1 MLCEKC
7 GKNNAT
13 VMYTQI
19 INGQKSTLHICSA
32 CAAQES
38 IFENFGSL
46 LSFSPREEFSVKVCP
61 VCSTTLSEFSKTG
74 RVGCGECYKTF
85 RKNADAMLKKIHG
98 TSTHASKES
107 EKKPVKEE
115 ETKSELDILKEKLKA
130 AIEEENFEEAAKL
143 RDTIREMEKGDKNE

>member
-19 INGQKSTLHICSA
+19 INGKKSSLNICSS

-46 LSFSPREEFSVKVCP
+46 LSFSPSEDFSPRVCS
-61 VCSTTLSEFSKTG
+61 VCSTSLAEFTRTG
-74 RVGCGECYKTF
+74 RAGCGECYKTF
-85 RKNADAMLKKIHG
+85 RKNADSILKKIHG
-98 TSTHASKES
+98 TSTHHKS
-107 EKKPVKEE
+107 EKIKEE
-115 ETKSELDILKEKLKA
+115 IVEKPKSELEKMREDLSA
-130 AIEEENFEEAAKL
+130 AIEKENFEEAARL
-143 RDTIREMEKGDKNE
+143 RDLIREMEKRDEK

>member
-13 VMYTQI
+13 VLYTQI

-46 LSFSPREEFSVKVCP
+46 LSFSPREEFSVKMCP

-74 RVGCGECYKTF
+74 RLGCGECYKTF

-98 TSTHASKES
+98 TSKHIA
-107 EKKPVKEE
+107 EKKEETPLKEE
-115 ETKSELDILKEKLKA
+115 KPKSEIEALKDKLKA
-130 AIEEENFEEAAKL
+130 AIEEENFEEAARL
-143 RDTIREMEKGDKNE
+143 RDAIREMEKGDEK

>member
-13 VMYTQI
+13 VLYTQI
-19 INGQKSTLHICSA
+19 INGQKSKLHICSA

-46 LSFSPREEFSVKVCP
+46 LSFSPREEFSVKMCP

-74 RVGCGECYKTF
+74 RLGCGECYKTF

-98 TSTHASKES
+98 TSKHIA
-107 EKKPVKEE
+107 EKKEELPLKEE
-115 ETKSELDILKEKLKA
+115 KPKSKIEALKDKLKA
-130 AIEEENFEEAAKL
+130 AIEEENFEEAARL
-143 RDTIREMEKGDKNE
+143 RDTIREMEKGDEK